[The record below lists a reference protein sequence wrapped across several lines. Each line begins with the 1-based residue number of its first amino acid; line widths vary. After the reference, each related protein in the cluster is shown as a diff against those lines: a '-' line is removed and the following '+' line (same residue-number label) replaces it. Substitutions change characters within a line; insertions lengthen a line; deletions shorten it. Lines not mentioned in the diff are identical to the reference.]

1 MGSEINQFKPVQQS
15 RPQTIRAYCPK
26 IYTVSKGH
34 IQKKKKKK
42 KASLVKQPSAI
53 TVIEVVRKPNGHYD
67 DPPVSTESSESS
79 SDSDSDSGRKSS
91 TLKVS

>member
-1 MGSEINQFKPVQQS
+1 MGSEVNQFIPVQES
-15 RPQTIRAYCPK
+15 RQQTIRDYCPN

-34 IQKKKKKK
+34 IQKKKK

-79 SDSDSDSGRKSS
+79 SESDSDSGRKSS

>member
-1 MGSEINQFKPVQQS
+1 MGTGINQFKPVQQS
-15 RPQTIRAYCPK
+15 RRQTIRAYCPN
-26 IYTVSKGH
+26 IFTVSKGH

-42 KASLVKQPSAI
+42 ASVVKQPSAI

-67 DPPVSTESSESS
+67 PPVSTESSESS
-79 SDSDSDSGRKSS
+79 SQSDSDSGRKSS